1 LLHTKLIV
9 NPVAGAGRT
18 FKNWPH
24 ISDLL
29 KSIGLRFEHDI
40 TEAPKHAIELARAAV
55 RKGYELVVCVG
66 GDGTINEVVNGL
78 YDSGAIKDVTLGI
91 ISTGTGSDY
100 VRTIG
105 IPPHYVDACQRLLN
119 PTKLQVD
126 IGVVEY
132 ANNGDQVKRLFVN
145 FAGLGFDAEVVRAT
159 TQKYKALGG
168 LPAYL
173 LGLLTTLLCYR
184 NRDITLKL
192 DGQVQEK
199 RVCSVVA
206 SNGKYGGGSMLVAPD
221 ADPTDGLLDV
231 LTIDDLSKPDLLWSL
246 PRIYKGTHLTHPK
259 VTMTRARK
267 VEVESRQRIF
277 LQADGELLGEAPA
290 RFSLLPSALNIAV

>member
-1 LLHTKLIV
+1 MLHTKLIV

-221 ADPTDGLLDV
+221 ADPADGLLDV